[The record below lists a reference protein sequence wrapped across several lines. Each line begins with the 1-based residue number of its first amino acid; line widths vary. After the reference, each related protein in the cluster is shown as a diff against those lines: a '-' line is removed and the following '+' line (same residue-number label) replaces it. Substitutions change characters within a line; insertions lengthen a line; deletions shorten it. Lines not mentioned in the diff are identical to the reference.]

1 MKIDYRKKG
10 KVRFSMYEYIEKML
24 TELPANI
31 EGLATTPESSYLL
44 NTDPGCK

>member
-1 MKIDYRKKG
+1 
-10 KVRFSMYEYIEKML
+10 MYEHIEKML

-44 NTDPGCK
+44 NTDPGFK